1 MKSIPQQLNMNVVR
15 MPVKQWQLQWNR
27 WQCYGKNTELS
38 TGLYPYGHPYM
49 YHLHSFAFICLYYWY
64 VHLLYI
70 IDKIIEDSITSHM
83 IALRCNVT
91 RTSTSLPYG
100 ARTPLAPVITGG
112 ALLSNVR
119 SRKKKRGPW
128 MRRLGTS
135 MEYPPLWMM
144 NQWIW
149 G

>member
-1 MKSIPQQLNMNVVR
+1 MPQVKSIPQQLNMNVVR

-27 WQCYGKNTELS
+27 WQCYGKNHWALNWTIPIWPS
-38 TGLYPYGHPYM
+38 IYV
-49 YHLHSFAFICLYYWY
+49 SFAFICI
-64 VHLLYI
+64 HLLYI
-70 IDKIIEDSITSHM
+70 IDKIIEDNITSRM
-83 IALRCNVT
+83 FALRRNVT

-112 ALLSNVR
+112 ALLSNER
-119 SRKKKRGPW
+119 SRKNKRGPW

-135 MEYPPLWMM
+135 MGYPPLWMM